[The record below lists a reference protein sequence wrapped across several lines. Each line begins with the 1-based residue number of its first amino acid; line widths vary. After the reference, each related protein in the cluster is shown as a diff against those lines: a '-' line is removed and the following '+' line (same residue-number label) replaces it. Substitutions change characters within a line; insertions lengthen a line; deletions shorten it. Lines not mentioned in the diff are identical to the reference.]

1 MKEILLGIDP
11 GSSKS
16 GLIVLVNG
24 ELSEGL
30 NLENEDMF
38 TLIDKYSLFD
48 TGCRL
53 FVVYEDIRPYTS
65 RFNME
70 TINTCKVIGRL
81 DYILKLQR
89 IPHIAITRNEVK
101 SFVFNKYGSVVI
113 PDIEKK
119 IEKKGKTRKDG
130 SKLKPSFQYVDDRI
144 VCRAMKHHWNIE
156 TPKPGKSNKMGIKTH
171 VWQALGVIT
180 CYLETH

>member
-11 GSSKS
+11 GSSNS
-16 GLIVLVNG
+16 GIILVEDGVLVKG
-24 ELSEGL
+24 D
-30 NLENEDMF
+30 NLTNEEVF

-48 TGCRL
+48 SAARL

-81 DYILKLQR
+81 EYVLKVQR
-89 IPHIAITRNEVK
+89 VPCKAITRNEVK
-101 SFVFNKYGSVVI
+101 SFVFNKYNSLVV

-119 IEKKGKTRKDG
+119 ILKKGRTRKDG
-130 SKLKPSFQYVDDRI
+130 GQLKPSFQYVDDRI
-144 VCRAMKHHWNIE
+144 VCRAMKEHWGLP
-156 TPKPGKSNKMGIKTH
+156 TPKPGKSNKLGIKTH
-171 VWQALGVIT
+171 AWQALGAIT
-180 CYLETH
+180 CYLETL